1 MLIFSHFNWQWPV
14 YQFWSDVLHFRNSSF
29 CPQKISFCLNQLQF
43 THLFFSQFRLVSAE
57 DSPAQNAA
65 SLKDTPD
72 THPVPSKNAT
82 SMLRDRGLCYPW
94 AFGSHGSLSRCPC
107 HCHGGDSYP
116 HQGAPDSEVCHSP
129 DLQDSQVGSGPQS
142 SQILKPTFAE
152 SWKTKPTKPK
162 QENHVVASTKTQIQL
177 HIFERRPSNSASLL
191 PGAFGLATKPRW
203 NVWNGSSR
211 KSIFT
216 KSLQILIQIIQIKKI
231 TSQLVT
237 YINLLKSSF
246 TQVHRCNAFIPTSNH
261 N

>member
-162 QENHVVASTKTQIQL
+162 QENHVVASRKLHMSNADRLTQRRFSQEHLAWRRSQGEMYEMDRVESQFSRNHFKSWFKLFKLRKL
-177 HIFERRPSNSASLL
+177 HL
-191 PGAFGLATKPRW
+191 
-203 NVWNGSSR
+203 
-211 KSIFT
+211 
-216 KSLQILIQIIQIKKI
+216 
-231 TSQLVT
+231 
-237 YINLLKSSF
+237 NL
-246 TQVHRCNAFIPTSNH
+246 
-261 N
+261 